1 MALLETTTTQVLE
14 SVQKRSCDDDVL
26 GRLRT
31 VIVLGGAVRRSGLG
45 SAVKRSVTDLPLDP
59 ESGLTIKGH
68 LYQQLAELCAWL
80 GRSTLGVRV
89 IVNRNAPEPLAQEP
103 DEKLQVSI
111 ESDPLEWRGTGGL
124 LRDASEEY
132 EDEDY
137 ILVLL
142 GGQLLLNP
150 LTELTER
157 MAETRGEV
165 SMVAH
170 RDGSSVGLML
180 IRCGCLRDISGI
192 GFVDLKEQALP
203 AIAKQHRVTVV
214 QWPHASSMPIRTMT
228 DYLAALRRFHQ
239 GAAVA
244 EKKTLEGWQPRFSI
258 VESTARVHPTARVYD
273 SVVLGTA
280 RVERGAVLVRSVVSP
295 GAVVSG
301 DEVVVDRLV
310 KASRWLRR

>member
-157 MAETRGEV
+157 MAETSGEV

-180 IRCGCLRDISGI
+180 IRCGCLRDISGVEACACD
-192 GFVDLKEQALP
+192 GAERHFTS
-203 AIAKQHRVTVV
+203 R
-214 QWPHASSMPIRTMT
+214 
-228 DYLAALRRFHQ
+228 LRC
-239 GAAVA
+239 
-244 EKKTLEGWQPRFSI
+244 
-258 VESTARVHPTARVYD
+258 
-273 SVVLGTA
+273 
-280 RVERGAVLVRSVVSP
+280 RGVCM
-295 GAVVSG
+295 
-301 DEVVVDRLV
+301 
-310 KASRWLRR
+310 